1 VMKAL
6 LFPGPAIRSRSAT
19 SSSSSVM
26 CKRIHIDWHT
36 ILPTSILS
44 PSILHSS
51 IRAGPES
58 TMGIVLLRASIPS
71 SHGRHHQSIP
81 LTNA

>member
-1 VMKAL
+1 
-6 LFPGPAIRSRSAT
+6 
-19 SSSSSVM
+19 VM
-26 CKRIHIDWHT
+26 CKRIHIDLHT
-36 ILPTSILS
+36 TLPTSVLS

-58 TMGIVLLRASIPS
+58 NMGFVLLHAPIPS
-71 SHGRHHQSIP
+71 SHGRHRQSIP